1 MDYASA
7 NGHIDV
13 LEWWYDARARGLIRT
28 LPYQSPLSKA
38 SGNGH
43 VHVLDWWWR
52 RAGHLSTLKR
62 ERWLG
67 YLKRWPG
74 YSAPIINL
82 AMKEALY
89 KNHVHILERW
99 KRLIVDAHTDASGKS
114 PSVDRAV
121 TQENSEVPPPP
132 SWWTDCGFAGNGWA
146 HVADFGKAS
155 YNGALEAIRWWA
167 AHKLPFAHS
176 PAGIDSACR
185 IGNVALLD
193 WWLYESG
200 LEPLYTE
207 RALDLASVRGDLA
220 VLDWWR
226 RSGLPLKYNYDTLI
240 GGQASEKKSVAA
252 WWNADDLPASASP
265 DSAWPM
271 LLVNSIIDGGETLV

>member
-1 MDYASA
+1 MDFASA
-7 NGHIDV
+7 NGHT
-13 LEWWYDARARGLIRT
+13 DA
-28 LPYQSPLSKA
+28 PLSKA

-43 VHVLDWWWR
+43 IHVLDWWWR
-52 RAGHLSTLKR
+52 RAGRLSTPKSERWSGFLKR
-62 ERWLG
+62 CS
-67 YLKRWPG
+67 G
-74 YSAPIINL
+74 YSAPIINM

-99 KRLIVDAHTDASGKS
+99 KRLIVDAHADVPGTSTCGG
-114 PSVDRAV
+114 RAT
-121 TQENSEVPPPP
+121 TQESSEAPPPPP
-132 SWWTDCGFAGNGWA
+132 SWWADCGFAGNGWA

-155 YNGALEAIRWWA
+155 NNGALEAMRWWA
-167 AHKLPFAHS
+167 THKLPFAHS
-176 PAGIDSACR
+176 PAGIDSACM

-240 GGQASEKKSVAA
+240 GGQASDKKGVAS
-252 WWNADDLPASASP
+252 WWNADDLPPLAPPYSS
-265 DSAWPM
+265 WPM
-271 LLVNSIIDGGETLV
+271 RLVNSIINGGEE